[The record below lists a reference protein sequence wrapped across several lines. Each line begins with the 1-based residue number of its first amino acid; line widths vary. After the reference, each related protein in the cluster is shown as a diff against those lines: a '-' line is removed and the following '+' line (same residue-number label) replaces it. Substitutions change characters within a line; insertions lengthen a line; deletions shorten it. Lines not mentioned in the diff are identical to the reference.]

1 MTLLQS
7 QPHPLDPEEQGLLAD
22 PRLAEAIALFN
33 AGDWY
38 GCHDGFEALW
48 HETTGAMRPVLQGIL
63 QIAVAELHH
72 ERGNLRG
79 ATILMGE
86 GLGRLGRAEDIA
98 LGLDLDSLRQTTTV
112 RLRALQEHGSL
123 DGCQSPRLVATPAQ
137 QPSVDCSKSGAGPSP
152 WSI

>member
-1 MTLLQS
+1 MQ
-7 QPHPLDPEEQGLLAD
+7 PLDPEEQGLLAD

-33 AGDWY
+33 QGDWY

-48 HETTGAMRPVLQGIL
+48 HETAGAMRPVLQGIL

-86 GLGRLGRAEDIA
+86 GLGRLARTEDEA
-98 LGLDLDSLRQTTTV
+98 LGLDLKSLRQTSGL
-112 RLRALQEHGSL
+112 RLRALQAGGSL
-123 DGCQSPRLVATPAQ
+123 DGCHSPRLVAAERQ
-137 QPSVDCSKSGAGPSP
+137 QPSVD
-152 WSI
+152 

>member
-1 MTLLQS
+1 MQ
-7 QPHPLDPEEQGLLAD
+7 PLDPEEQGLLAD

-33 AGDWY
+33 RGDWY

-48 HETTGAMRPVLQGIL
+48 HETAGAMRPVLQGIL

-86 GLGRLGRAEDIA
+86 GLGRLARTEDEA
-98 LGLDLDSLRQTTTV
+98 LGLDLKFLRQTSGL
-112 RLRALQEHGSL
+112 RLLALQAGESL
-123 DGCQSPRLVATPAQ
+123 DGCHSPRLVAAARQP
-137 QPSVDCSKSGAGPSP
+137 PSVD
-152 WSI
+152 